1 MASFKNSLPRASVDD
16 LVARVKPVYG
26 YRYVPSLGRFVRRE
40 EIPDDILNGRAKIA
54 IPEPNPPVI
63 QYAST
68 GKAPTQGPKT
78 IDTTQHPPSTAED
91 PIQASIERIRAR
103 QKPSPQPGASAQ
115 AQIDDFMKDTM
126 QDRRY
131 WHPEHKDDAYRDG
144 VMKLW
149 QISYPGRYQPGS
161 WGRNDHPA
169 VDLKTLQVEKER
181 VLPPGPHK
189 APGPMQATPLS
200 AKASAPSGRADQA
213 GNAASPSQA
222 SAGRTAGNNSTLPQN
237 PNTSA
242 PSTPEARNAF
252 AKGVAEHLGLIPKSS
267 ETGGQVAQAAVPVPG
282 LPGAAA
288 GIAAYEIGQ
297 QLGDKYGRAGD
308 RAIKDAW
315 DAITGGQTSVT
326 PADPLPNQTQSP
338 ADAPDLDQIPKG
350 RPDQS
355 EETLGGYTLTFP
367 DGSKHKDMG
376 TLPPSE
382 DQSDTLPQ
390 GTILNMKDDD
400 GNPYN
405 LDVSGAPKKVV
416 DRYTKFVRKLPPE
429 SHRAIGRMISE
440 DANLSTE
447 SGSHRTTNNVTK
459 SVKNNPTTEMYAD
472 MRDFVL
478 DHGGHLDEIVDGTD
492 KETGQPLKRFEA
504 SNGIKITARE
514 FSGDGRPTNEIQIS
528 WNGRTTH
535 HLKFR
540 YERAQK

>member
-1 MASFKNSLPRASVDD
+1 MTTFKNSLPRASVDD
-16 LVARVKPVYG
+16 LVARVRPVYG
-26 YRYVPSLGRFVRRE
+26 YRYVPSLGRFVSRE
-40 EIPDDILNGRAKIA
+40 EIPDDILNGRAKIE
-54 IPEPNPPVI
+54 IPKPNLPVI
-63 QYAST
+63 QHAGT
-68 GKAPTQGPKT
+68 GKTPTQGPKA
-78 IDTTQHPPSTAED
+78 IDTTQHPPSTVED

-126 QDRRY
+126 QDPRY

-376 TLPPSE
+376 TLPASE
-382 DQSDTLPQ
+382 DQSGILPQ
-390 GTILNMKDDD
+390 GTILNMEDSS
-400 GNPYN
+400 GNTYDI
-405 LDVSGAPKKVV
+405 DVSGAHP
-416 DRYTKFVRKLPPE
+416 DDITKFKGHLDAIPNDRVRDTVQQIIRGGKLTTDENAGNEISNIDVKTGTDPVYHAE
-429 SHRAIGRMISE
+429 KAFEDIVKRAGGNPNDIKSTEKNGKRTRVFGLGDGTHITF
-440 DANLSTE
+440 LTE
-447 SGSHRTTNNVTK
+447 SGTT
-459 SVKNNPTTEMYAD
+459 
-472 MRDFVL
+472 
-478 DHGGHLDEIVDGTD
+478 H
-492 KETGQPLKRFEA
+492 
-504 SNGIKITARE
+504 
-514 FSGDGRPTNEIQIS
+514 PTNYVIIKNENRQVVV
-528 WNGRTTH
+528 NFKT
-535 HLKFR
+535 R
-540 YERAQK
+540 YQP

>member
-1 MASFKNSLPRASVDD
+1 
-16 LVARVKPVYG
+16 
-26 YRYVPSLGRFVRRE
+26 
-40 EIPDDILNGRAKIA
+40 
-54 IPEPNPPVI
+54 
-63 QYAST
+63 
-68 GKAPTQGPKT
+68 
-78 IDTTQHPPSTAED
+78 
-91 PIQASIERIRAR
+91 
-103 QKPSPQPGASAQ
+103 
-115 AQIDDFMKDTM
+115 
-126 QDRRY
+126 
-131 WHPEHKDDAYRDG
+131 
-144 VMKLW
+144 
-149 QISYPGRYQPGS
+149 
-161 WGRNDHPA
+161 
-169 VDLKTLQVEKER
+169 
-181 VLPPGPHK
+181 
-189 APGPMQATPLS
+189 
-200 AKASAPSGRADQA
+200 
-213 GNAASPSQA
+213 
-222 SAGRTAGNNSTLPQN
+222 
-237 PNTSA
+237 
-242 PSTPEARNAF
+242 
-252 AKGVAEHLGLIPKSS
+252 
-267 ETGGQVAQAAVPVPG
+267 
-282 LPGAAA
+282 
-288 GIAAYEIGQ
+288 
-297 QLGDKYGRAGD
+297 
-308 RAIKDAW
+308 
-315 DAITGGQTSVT
+315 
-326 PADPLPNQTQSP
+326 
-338 ADAPDLDQIPKG
+338 
-350 RPDQS
+350 
-355 EETLGGYTLTFP
+355 
-367 DGSKHKDMG
+367 MG